1 MEKTEASSTNESLSL
16 NDNLDNDSSVQSS
29 VIKLPQKRFFR
40 QRAHA
45 NPFSDHL
52 LE

>member
-1 MEKTEASSTNESLSL
+1 MAEVGNDETSKDGIETGSS
-16 NDNLDNDSSVQSS
+16 NDIS
-29 VIKLPQKRFFR
+29 IARLPQKKFFR